1 MGSCDLVDTFWVV
14 GEMPD
19 SGVLSFI
26 FALSFP
32 LDMETD
38 FVAISDGLGNRFN
51 HVLFPSVNVYRSC
64 GVFELFLTLRWRV
77 IGREFDMEDSCGG
90 SSS

>member
-1 MGSCDLVDTFWVV
+1 MGSCDLVDTFRAV

-19 SGVLSFI
+19 SGVL

-51 HVLFPSVNVYRSC
+51 RVLFPSVNVYRSC

-77 IGREFDMEDSCGG
+77 IGP
-90 SSS
+90 